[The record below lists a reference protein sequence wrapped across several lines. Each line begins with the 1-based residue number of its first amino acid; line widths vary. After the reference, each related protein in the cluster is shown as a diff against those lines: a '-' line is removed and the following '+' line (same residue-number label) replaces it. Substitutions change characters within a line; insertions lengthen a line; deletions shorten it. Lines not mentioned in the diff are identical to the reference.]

1 MGVHM
6 KFMRLLMFG
15 TVMLM
20 ANGAGAQN
28 SVKPFHLDEVHL
40 DEATISD
47 VHAAYK
53 SGALTSVRLVQ
64 AYLER
69 IRSCDQAGPK
79 LNVVISLNPR
89 ALEEAAALDEHF
101 RRTGKFVGPLHGIP
115 VLLKDNVN
123 TNDMPTTGGSLSLA
137 GYIPGSDAAITQK

>member
-28 SVKPFHLDEVHL
+28 SVKPFHLDE
-40 DEATISD
+40 ATISD

-53 SGALTSVRLVQ
+53 SGDSHIRKVGAGLTGAHPGLR
-64 AYLER
+64 
-69 IRSCDQAGPK
+69 P
-79 LNVVISLNPR
+79 
-89 ALEEAAALDEHF
+89 
-101 RRTGKFVGPLHGIP
+101 
-115 VLLKDNVN
+115 
-123 TNDMPTTGGSLSLA
+123 GGSEAQCGDLSQSSGLGRGGRA
-137 GYIPGSDAAITQK
+137 R

>member
-1 MGVHM
+1 MGIHI
-6 KFMRLLMFG
+6 KFMGLLMFG

-20 ANGAGAQN
+20 ANGAAAQN
-28 SVKPFHLDEVHL
+28 SVKPFHL

-69 IRSCDQAGPK
+69 IRACDQAGPK
-79 LNVVISLNPR
+79 LNVVIFLNPR
-89 ALEEAAALDEHF
+89 ALEVRGPAPWNPSAAERQRQHEGHAD
-101 RRTGKFVGPLHGIP
+101 HGRLAQP
-115 VLLKDNVN
+115 
-123 TNDMPTTGGSLSLA
+123 GGIHSRHGCRHYSEIA
-137 GYIPGSDAAITQK
+137 

>member
-1 MGVHM
+1 M

-20 ANGAGAQN
+20 ANGAGVQNARAQN
-28 SVKPFHLDEVHL
+28 SVKPFHL

-69 IRSCDQAGPK
+69 IRACDQAGP
-79 LNVVISLNPR
+79 
-89 ALEEAAALDEHF
+89 
-101 RRTGKFVGPLHGIP
+101 
-115 VLLKDNVN
+115 
-123 TNDMPTTGGSLSLA
+123 
-137 GYIPGSDAAITQK
+137 

>member
-1 MGVHM
+1 MKRKSVSSHM

-28 SVKPFHLDEVHL
+28 SVKPFHLDE
-40 DEATISD
+40 ATISD

-69 IRSCDQAGPK
+69 IRACDQAGPK
-79 LNVVISLNPR
+79 LNVVIFLNPR

-101 RRTGKFVGPLHGIP
+101 RRTAMSRPKKHRQPHP
-115 VLLKDNVN
+115 ASTS
-123 TNDMPTTGGSLSLA
+123 TNQTAEPGLVDQTTSQA
-137 GYIPGSDAAITQK
+137 HY

>member
-1 MGVHM
+1 M

-20 ANGAGAQN
+20 ANAAGAQN
-28 SVKPFHLDEVHL
+28 SVKPFHL

-69 IRSCDQAGPK
+69 IRACDQAGPK
-79 LNVVISLNPR
+79 LNVVIVLNPG

-101 RRTGKFVGPLHGIP
+101 RR
-115 VLLKDNVN
+115 
-123 TNDMPTTGGSLSLA
+123 
-137 GYIPGSDAAITQK
+137 PGSSSARSTESRCC

>member
-1 MGVHM
+1 M

-28 SVKPFHLDEVHL
+28 SVKPFHL

-69 IRSCDQAGPK
+69 IRACDQAGPK
-79 LNVVISLNPR
+79 LNVVIFLNPR
-89 ALEEAAALDEHF
+89 ALEEAAATNGLVTQLLRAGALRLHA
-101 RRTGKFVGPLHGIP
+101 GQPLSQGSFL
-115 VLLKDNVN
+115 VQSLL
-123 TNDMPTTGGSLSLA
+123 PPRGS
-137 GYIPGSDAAITQK
+137 K

>member
-6 KFMRLLMFG
+6 KFMRLSMFG

-28 SVKPFHLDEVHL
+28 SVKPFHL

-69 IRSCDQAGPK
+69 IRACDQAGPK
-79 LNVVISLNPR
+79 LNVVIFLNPR

-101 RRTGKFVGPLHGIP
+101 RGTGKFVGPLHGIP

-123 TNDMPTTGGSLSLA
+123 TNDMPTTGARSALPDTLPSPMRQLRRN
-137 GYIPGSDAAITQK
+137 